1 MGSSLATSSGSDR
14 PQPSST
20 SSPCVTAK
28 PQLTCDSADK
38 GTMGGERKTSGL
50 LGDNL
55 REALRHRRRVG
66 GPWDCDSAPSAG
78 DHCPGAGASPTLS
91 SPQKEGAGKGCQSP
105 LVTMRIT
112 SPGRLR
118 ESKPA
123 RPPRAVRPGASA
135 CPSLGLTFLLSY
147 MNRHWSR

>member
-1 MGSSLATSSGSDR
+1 M
-14 PQPSST
+14 
-20 SSPCVTAK
+20 AK

-55 REALRHRRRVG
+55 REALQHRRSVR

-123 RPPRAVRPGASA
+123 RSSSQGCATWGERLPLPGPHFSPQLHESPQVQMTNEGQSN
-135 CPSLGLTFLLSY
+135 CPLKFSKTY
-147 MNRHWSR
+147 A